1 MKSWPNKLLLL
12 AGVATLAAAIPAA
25 SQDRES
31 PESLLP
37 PGFGDPGT
45 QPPPQEAGPTE
56 PGPQQPGPQQPDSAA
71 PTSPR
76 SVAPIDGLAEVDVE
90 DVEDLEDIRPINY
103 FSIPEGAE
111 RPVNMVGVLEP
122 GNFGLGAT
130 AFGNAGGAYLATLMN
145 RLDAPLPSR
154 WTTILL
160 RRALLSRVAAPA
172 GIHPVDWAA
181 ARASLLL
188 QMGDADA
195 ARLLVQS
202 VDRELYTPLMVQA
215 AAQTALATAD
225 PAALCPVVEPARDL
239 SDDDAVWTLA
249 EAMCAA
255 LEGEPAR
262 ADSLV
267 DQARRQGGGGI
278 DLRLAEKI
286 VGAGA
291 QTRRSVTIEWEGVD
305 EITPW
310 RFGLASA
317 TGVAIPQPLLQG
329 AGPRINAWLA
339 RAPMVPLEQRLE
351 AAWTAASLGIFSS
364 RSLVDIY
371 SLLYDA
377 TDPAEV
383 AGTVGARLRTAWTHR
398 QPAERVESMQALWA
412 EGPPQLRYGH
422 LILTA
427 GAAARIQP
435 SSDFASQSEDLIAS
449 MLSAG
454 MDREAARWGAVVEED
469 GTDRAWALIAV
480 GAARP
485 AVDLSANRVEAF
497 IDSDAS
503 EDKRLSRALVA
514 TLAGLGRLSGEDAA
528 ALASAAGFRLTNDG
542 SWGRA
547 IDEAARARQP
557 ATVALLAAVGMQTD
571 GWAGVPPSALFRLVR
586 ALRVAGLEY
595 EARMIAAEALTRL

>member
-383 AGTVGARLRTAWTHR
+383 AGTVGARLRTAWTPR
-398 QPAERVESMQALWA
+398 EPAERVEAMRALWA

-454 MDREAARWGAVVEED
+454 MDREAAPTAIRAQARSVPSSSTTALHRAASRSIPADNIEAMRSSLWLAKAED
-469 GTDRAWALIAV
+469 G
-480 GAARP
+480 
-485 AVDLSANRVEAF
+485 
-497 IDSDAS
+497 
-503 EDKRLSRALVA
+503 
-514 TLAGLGRLSGEDAA
+514 
-528 ALASAAGFRLTNDG
+528 
-542 SWGRA
+542 
-547 IDEAARARQP
+547 
-557 ATVALLAAVGMQTD
+557 
-571 GWAGVPPSALFRLVR
+571 
-586 ALRVAGLEY
+586 
-595 EARMIAAEALTRL
+595 